1 MAAKRATAKA
11 SGKPGSKGTE
21 AVRNQESGMNKPEQH
36 ESDESDSS
44 VYSGLGSDDDDSSEL
59 DESAEEAD
67 EGDVS
72 SEDGG
77 DDSSELHESAEEDD
91 EGDVVSS
98 EDGGDGSSGTDDE
111 RGDEFTYEPDSAGQV
126 SDDEAQQTDDESEDE
141 EAMKMKFI
149 GGKGD
154 DFDLQKKRKSHYPE
168 VSHGKR
174 SAEVS
179 KEEDVKIDAL
189 GTKVAKGDEYAYD
202 SSDEE
207 DVRNTVGNIPMEWY
221 EHYPHIGYDLDGKP
235 ILKPPRGTELDEFLR
250 KMDDPDYWRTVKDKS
265 TGQNVVL
272 SDEDVDL
279 IQRLQQGRYPSG
291 SYDPYEPFEDIFSH
305 ETMIHPVTSHP
316 PQKRSF
322 VPSKIE
328 KQMVSRMVHAIK
340 MGWIKPRV
348 KRHDLDR
355 FSLLWDKDDEEK
367 PNDRMQRYIPAPKMK
382 LPGHEE
388 SYNPPSEYLFTKEEE
403 EKWRAQEPEER
414 RISFIPR
421 KYSSLRLV
429 PAYDR
434 FINERFERCLDLYLC
449 PRQRK
454 MRVNVDAEDLIPQLP
469 KPKDL
474 QPFPSVQS
482 IVYEG
487 HTDCVRSLS
496 IEPAGQF
503 FASGSDDGTVRIWEV
518 LTGRCL
524 KTFKFEHPVKGVAW
538 CPNQSICLV
547 AVAVEKIVHVINPGV
562 GDKLVLSNTDTV
574 LSSLPEETS
583 PSEGAKFTAANWEV
597 ASPTSKEYSSKGLR
611 LSVVHRHTVSQV
623 TWHAKGDYFAVV
635 LTGGSGGESGVVI
648 HQLSHRRSQAPF
660 SKLKGTV
667 SRVLFHPMRP
677 YFFVAMQRFVRVYN
691 LLKQELSKKLISNCK
706 WISSIA
712 VHPKGDNVITGS
724 FENRL
729 TWFDMDLSVKP
740 YKTLRHHKGAIRQVA
755 FHRRY
760 PLFASASDDGTVII
774 SHGMVYSDL
783 MQNPLI
789 VPVKILRGHTVQKS
803 MGVLDCA
810 FHTQQPWIIT
820 AGADGTLRLFS

>member
-1 MAAKRATAKA
+1 MTAKRSNPKA
-11 SGKPGSKGTE
+11 SMKSHSQGADKHLETGLKNP
-21 AVRNQESGMNKPEQH
+21 QENET
-36 ESDESDSS
+36 DDSDSS
-44 VYSGLGSDDDDSSEL
+44 VYSDLGSDDDSSEL
-59 DESAEEAD
+59 EESAD
-67 EGDVS
+67 EGDIS
-72 SEDGG
+72 SED
-77 DDSSELHESAEEDD
+77 ESD
-91 EGDVVSS
+91 EGCKS
-98 EDGGDGSSGTDDE
+98 GDE
-111 RGDEFTYEPDSAGQV
+111 QRDEFTEEPDNAQ
-126 SDDEAQQTDDESEDE
+126 QQTDDESEDE
-141 EAMKMKFI
+141 ETTKMKFH
-149 GGKGD
+149 GGKEE
-154 DFDLQKKRKSHYPE
+154 DFVFRKKTRNDGPE
-168 VSHGKR
+168 ASYGKR
-174 SAEVS
+174 SAAVA
-179 KEEDVKIDAL
+179 KQEDVKIDSL
-189 GTKVAKGDEYAYD
+189 GAEVAKVDEYAFD

-221 EHYPHIGYDLDGKP
+221 ENYPHIGYDLDGKP
-235 ILKPPRGTELDEFLR
+235 ILKPPRGNELDEFLR

-322 VPSKIE
+322 VPSRIE

-348 KRHDLDR
+348 KRHDADR

-382 LPGHEE
+382 LPAIETLSNKILNLH
-388 SYNPPSEYLFTKEEE
+388 NFNTIQEE
-403 EKWRAQEPEER
+403 EKWREQEPEER
-414 RISFIPR
+414 RINFIPR
-421 KYSSLRLV
+421 KYPSLRLV

-482 IVYEG
+482 VVYEG

-496 IEPAGQF
+496 MEPVGQF

-518 LTGRCL
+518 LTGRCI
-524 KTFKFEHPVKGVAW
+524 KTFKFEHAVKGVAW

-547 AVAVEKIVHVINPGV
+547 AVAVENTVHIINPGV
-562 GDKLVLSNTDTV
+562 GDKLVVNNTDAV
-574 LSSLPEETS
+574 LSSLPEEAT
-583 PSEGAKFTAANWEV
+583 PSEGDKFTAATWEPV
-597 ASPTSKEYSSKGLR
+597 LPTAKEFNSQGLR
-611 LSVVHRHTVSQV
+611 LM
-623 TWHAKGDYFAVV
+623 
-635 LTGGSGGESGVVI
+635 GGESGVVI

-667 SRVLFHPMRP
+667 SRVLFHPVRP

-760 PLFASASDDGTVII
+760 PLFASASDDCTVII

-789 VPVKILRGHTVQKS
+789 VPVKILRGHSTQKG
-803 MGVLDCA
+803 MGVLDCS
-810 FHTQQPWIIT
+810 FHPHQPWVLT
-820 AGADGTLRLFS
+820 AGADGTLRLFT

>member
-1 MAAKRATAKA
+1 MPPKRLKPKAPAKPASKAGEARKSQAAT
-11 SGKPGSKGTE
+11 
-21 AVRNQESGMNKPEQH
+21 
-36 ESDESDSS
+36 SDSQQLEDDSDSS
-44 VYSGLGSDDDDSSEL
+44 VYSDLGSEEDDSSEL
-59 DESAEEAD
+59 DESASEAD
-67 EGDVS
+67 EGDIS
-72 SEDGG
+72 SQDEN
-77 DDSSELHESAEEDD
+77 D
-91 EGDVVSS
+91 EGH
-98 EDGGDGSSGTDDE
+98 GTDDE
-111 RGDEFTYEPDSAGQV
+111 SGDEFVEEL
-126 SDDEAQQTDDESEDE
+126 DDVEQQTDDESENE
-141 EAMKMKFI
+141 ESTKMKFV
-149 GGKGD
+149 GGNED
-154 DFDLQKKRKSHYPE
+154 DFLLGKKQKAASRTPKAEP
-168 VSHGKR
+168 GKR
-174 SAEVS
+174 SSEAVKQEDAQIESSGS
-179 KEEDVKIDAL
+179 KV
-189 GTKVAKGDEYAYD
+189 DEYAFD

-235 ILKPPRGTELDEFLR
+235 ILKPPRGNELDEFLR
-250 KMDDPDYWRTVKDKS
+250 RMDDPNYWRTVKDKS

-279 IQRLQQGRYPSG
+279 IQRLQQGRYPSAT
-291 SYDPYEPFEDIFSH
+291 YDPYEPFEDIFSH
-305 ETMIHPVTSHP
+305 EKMIHPVTSHP

-348 KRHDLDR
+348 KRDDPNR
-355 FSLLWDKDDEEK
+355 FSLLWDKDDEDT

-388 SYNPPSEYLFTKEEE
+388 SYNPPPEYLFTKEEE
-403 EKWRAQEPEER
+403 EKWREQEPEER
-414 RISFIPR
+414 RINFIPR
-421 KYSSLRLV
+421 KYSCLRLV

-434 FINERFERCLDLYLC
+434 FINERFARCLDLYLC

-487 HTDCVRSLS
+487 HTDCVRGLSL
-496 IEPAGQF
+496 EPAGQF

-524 KTFKFEHPVKGVAW
+524 KTFKFEHPVRGVAW

-547 AVAVEKIVHVINPGV
+547 AVALEKTVHIINPGV

-574 LSSLPEETS
+574 LSSLPEES
-583 PSEGAKFTAANWEV
+583 KPSEGTKFTAANWEAV
-597 ASPTSKEYSSKGLR
+597 SPASEEFTSQGLR

-660 SKLKGTV
+660 AKLKGTI
-667 SRVLFHPMRP
+667 SKVLFHPVRP

-740 YKTLRHHKGAIRQVA
+740 YKTLRHHKGAIRQVT

-789 VPVKILRGHTVQKS
+789 VPVKILRGHSMQKG

-810 FHTQQPWIIT
+810 FHPQQPWVIT
-820 AGADGTLRLFS
+820 AGADATLRLFT

>member
-1 MAAKRATAKA
+1 MPPKRLKAKA
-11 SGKPGSKGTE
+11 PAKPASKAGE
-21 AVRNQESGMNKPEQH
+21 ARKSQAAT
-36 ESDESDSS
+36 SDSQQLEDDTDSS
-44 VYSGLGSDDDDSSEL
+44 VYSDLGSEEDDSSEL
-59 DESAEEAD
+59 DESASEAD
-67 EGDVS
+67 EGDIS
-72 SEDGG
+72 SQDEN
-77 DDSSELHESAEEDD
+77 D
-91 EGDVVSS
+91 EGH
-98 EDGGDGSSGTDDE
+98 GTDDE
-111 RGDEFTYEPDSAGQV
+111 SGDEFIEEPDDV
-126 SDDEAQQTDDESEDE
+126 EQQTDDESENE
-141 EAMKMKFI
+141 ESTKMKFV
-149 GGKGD
+149 GGEED
-154 DFDLQKKRKSHYPE
+154 DFLLGKKQKAASKTPKAEP
-168 VSHGKR
+168 GKR
-174 SAEVS
+174 SSEVVKQEDSQIESSGS
-179 KEEDVKIDAL
+179 KA
-189 GTKVAKGDEYAYD
+189 DEYAFD

-235 ILKPPRGTELDEFLR
+235 ILKPPRGNELDEFLR
-250 KMDDPDYWRTVKDKS
+250 RMDDPDYWRTVKDKS

-279 IQRLQQGRYPSG
+279 IQRLQQGRYPSAT
-291 SYDPYEPFEDIFSH
+291 YDPYEPFEDIFSH
-305 ETMIHPVTSHP
+305 EKMIHPVTSHP

-348 KRHDLDR
+348 KRDDPNR
-355 FSLLWDKDDEEK
+355 FSLLWDKDDEDT

-388 SYNPPSEYLFTKEEE
+388 SYNPPPEYLFTKEEE
-403 EKWRAQEPEER
+403 EKWREQEPEER
-414 RISFIPR
+414 RINFIPR
-421 KYSSLRLV
+421 KYSCLRLV

-487 HTDCVRSLS
+487 HTDCVRGLSL
-496 IEPAGQF
+496 EPAGQF

-524 KTFKFEHPVKGVAW
+524 KTFKFEHPVRGVAW
-538 CPNQSICLV
+538 CPNQSICLI
-547 AVAVEKIVHVINPGV
+547 AVALEKTVHIINPGV

-574 LSSLPEETS
+574 LSSLPEES
-583 PSEGAKFTAANWEV
+583 KPSDGTKFTAADWEAV
-597 ASPTSKEYSSKGLR
+597 SPESKEFSSQGLR

-660 SKLKGTV
+660 AKLKGTI
-667 SRVLFHPMRP
+667 SKVLFHPVRP

-740 YKTLRHHKGAIRQVA
+740 YKTLRHHKGAIRQVT

-789 VPVKILRGHTVQKS
+789 VPVKILRGHSMQKG

-810 FHTQQPWIIT
+810 FHPQQPWIIT
-820 AGADGTLRLFS
+820 AGADATLRLFT

>member
-1 MAAKRATAKA
+1 MPPKRLKAKA
-11 SGKPGSKGTE
+11 PAKPASKAGE
-21 AVRNQESGMNKPEQH
+21 ARKSQAAT
-36 ESDESDSS
+36 SDSQQLEDDSDSS
-44 VYSGLGSDDDDSSEL
+44 VYSDLGSEEDDSSEL
-59 DESAEEAD
+59 DESASEAD
-67 EGDVS
+67 EGDIS
-72 SEDGG
+72 SQDEN
-77 DDSSELHESAEEDD
+77 D
-91 EGDVVSS
+91 EGH
-98 EDGGDGSSGTDDE
+98 GTDDE
-111 RGDEFTYEPDSAGQV
+111 SGDEFVEEL
-126 SDDEAQQTDDESEDE
+126 DDVEQQTDDESENE
-141 EAMKMKFI
+141 ESTKMKFV
-149 GGKGD
+149 GGNED
-154 DFDLQKKRKSHYPE
+154 DFLLGKKQKAASRTPKAEP
-168 VSHGKR
+168 GKR
-174 SAEVS
+174 SSEAVKQEDAQIESSGS
-179 KEEDVKIDAL
+179 KV
-189 GTKVAKGDEYAYD
+189 DEYAFD

-235 ILKPPRGTELDEFLR
+235 ILKPPRGNELDEFLR
-250 KMDDPDYWRTVKDKS
+250 RMDDPNYWRTVKDKS

-279 IQRLQQGRYPSG
+279 IQRLQQGRYPSAT
-291 SYDPYEPFEDIFSH
+291 YDPYEPFEDIFSH
-305 ETMIHPVTSHP
+305 EKMIHPVTSHP

-348 KRHDLDR
+348 KRDDPNR
-355 FSLLWDKDDEEK
+355 FSLLWDKDDEDT

-388 SYNPPSEYLFTKEEE
+388 SYNQPPEYLFTKEEARLPE
-403 EKWRAQEPEER
+403 EKWREQEPEER
-414 RISFIPR
+414 RINFIPR
-421 KYSSLRLV
+421 KYSCLRLV

-434 FINERFERCLDLYLC
+434 FINERFARCLDLYLC

-487 HTDCVRSLS
+487 HTDCVRGLSL
-496 IEPAGQF
+496 EPAGQF

-524 KTFKFEHPVKGVAW
+524 KTFKFEHPVRGVAW

-547 AVAVEKIVHVINPGV
+547 AVALEKTVHIINPGV

-574 LSSLPEETS
+574 LSSLPEES
-583 PSEGAKFTAANWEV
+583 KPSEGTKFTAANWEAV
-597 ASPTSKEYSSKGLR
+597 SPASEEFTSQGLR

-660 SKLKGTV
+660 AKLKGTI
-667 SRVLFHPMRP
+667 SKVLFHPVRP

-740 YKTLRHHKGAIRQVA
+740 YKTLRHHKGAIRQVT

-789 VPVKILRGHTVQKS
+789 VPVKILRGHSMQKG

-810 FHTQQPWIIT
+810 FHPQQPWVIT
-820 AGADGTLRLFS
+820 AGADATLRLFT

>member
-1 MAAKRATAKA
+1 MPPKQSKAKA
-11 SGKPGSKGTE
+11 SAKPGLKAGE
-21 AVRNQESGMNKPEQH
+21 ARKSQAATSDSQQPE
-36 ESDESDSS
+36 DDSDSS
-44 VYSGLGSDDDDSSEL
+44 VYSDLGSEDDDSSEL
-59 DESAEEAD
+59 DESASEAD
-67 EGDVS
+67 EGDIS
-72 SEDGG
+72 SQ
-77 DDSSELHESAEEDD
+77 EEND
-91 EGDVVSS
+91 EGH
-98 EDGGDGSSGTDDE
+98 GTDDE
-111 RGDEFTYEPDSAGQV
+111 SGDEFIEEL
-126 SDDEAQQTDDESEDE
+126 DDVEQQTDDESENE
-141 EAMKMKFI
+141 ESTKMKFV
-149 GGKGD
+149 GGKEE
-154 DFDLQKKRKSHYPE
+154 DFHLGKKQKVASKTSEAKP
-168 VSHGKR
+168 GKR
-174 SAEVS
+174 SSEAV
-179 KEEDVKIDAL
+179 KQEDTQIDSL
-189 GTKVAKGDEYAYD
+189 GTKVDEYAFD

-235 ILKPPRGTELDEFLR
+235 ILKPPRGNELDEFLR
-250 KMDDPDYWRTVKDKS
+250 RMDDPDYWRTVKDKS

-279 IQRLQQGRYPSG
+279 IQRLQQGRYPSAT
-291 SYDPYEPFEDIFSH
+291 YDPYEPFEDIFSH
-305 ETMIHPVTSHP
+305 EKMIHPVTSHP

-348 KRHDLDR
+348 KRDDPNR
-355 FSLLWDKDDEEK
+355 FSLLWDKDDEET

-388 SYNPPSEYLFTKEEE
+388 SYNPPPEYLFTKEEE
-403 EKWRAQEPEER
+403 EKWREQEPEER
-414 RISFIPR
+414 RINFIPH
-421 KYSSLRLV
+421 KYSCLRLV

-487 HTDCVRSLS
+487 HTDCVRGLS
-496 IEPAGQF
+496 MEPAGQF

-524 KTFKFEHPVKGVAW
+524 KTFKFEHPVRGVAW

-547 AVAVEKIVHVINPGV
+547 AVALEKTVHIINPGV

-574 LSSLPEETS
+574 LSSLPEEAK
-583 PSEGAKFTAANWEV
+583 PSEGSKFTAAEWEAV
-597 ASPTSKEYSSKGLR
+597 LPTSKEFTSQGLR

-660 SKLKGTV
+660 SKLKGTI
-667 SRVLFHPMRP
+667 SKVLFHPVRP
-677 YFFVAMQRFVRVYN
+677 YFFVAMQKFVRVYN

-789 VPVKILRGHTVQKS
+789 VPVKILRGHSMQKS

-810 FHTQQPWIIT
+810 FHPQQPWIVT
-820 AGADGTLRLFS
+820 AGADGTLRLFT